1 MNSEKIKELLDKT
14 NIKPTD
20 EIEIL
25 EYIRSLEEQL
35 EEIEADSWEEYIE
48 QEDIN
53 ELWGNL

>member
-20 EIEIL
+20 EIEVL
-25 EYIRSLEEQL
+25 EYIRSLEEKIK
-35 EEIEADSWEEYIE
+35 EIEAESWDEYIE

>member
-35 EEIEADSWEEYIE
+35 EEIKTESWEEYIE

>member
-20 EIEIL
+20 EIEVL

-35 EEIEADSWEEYIE
+35 EEIDREKIEEYIE
-48 QEDIN
+48 QEDMN

>member
-20 EIEIL
+20 EIEVL

-35 EEIEADSWEEYIE
+35 EEIDREKIEEYIE